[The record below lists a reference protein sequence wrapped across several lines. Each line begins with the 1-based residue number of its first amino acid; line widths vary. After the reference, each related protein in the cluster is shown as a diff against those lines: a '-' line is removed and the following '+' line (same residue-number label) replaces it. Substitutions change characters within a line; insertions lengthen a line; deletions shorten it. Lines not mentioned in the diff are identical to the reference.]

1 MGKFRNLSKRVK
13 NYGLLMF
20 STRDVFLNASSAT
33 RSSHPLLELNKMEVV
48 VFIGLQASGKS
59 TFYKQRFVDTHMRLN
74 LDMLRTRYRDAY
86 SDFVRRLLATNGH

>member
-1 MGKFRNLSKRVK
+1 
-13 NYGLLMF
+13 
-20 STRDVFLNASSAT
+20 
-33 RSSHPLLELNKMEVV
+33 MEVV